1 MGGFTLAAALGGLR
15 CESEAFGEKTIG
27 KEPTVLRR
35 IARPLLAAVSVA
47 DGVETLIN
55 PKPKIEAATPLLARS
70 QGRLPTDRP
79 VDPGLI
85 VQAGAA
91 VKVGAG
97 LMMALGWAPRIAAT
111 VLAVELIPSTVAQ
124 YPFWSGG
131 YPDVRRAH
139 QQHFLKNAGLLGG
152 LLLAI
157 TAGKPAAVK
166 RAKKSA
172 KRLARK
178 ARKRR

>member
-1 MGGFTLAAALGGLR
+1 VL
-15 CESEAFGEKTIG
+15 
-27 KEPTVLRR
+27 LRR
-35 IARPLLAAVSVA
+35 IARPLLAAVSIA
-47 DGVETLIN
+47 NGVETLLN
-55 PKPKIEAATPLLARS
+55 PKPKIEAATPLLAKG
-70 QGRLPTDRP
+70 QGTLSTKQP
-79 VDPGLI
+79 VDPALI

-91 VKVGAG
+91 VKVTAG

-111 VLAVELIPSTVAQ
+111 VLAVELIPSTVAEH
-124 YPFWSGG
+124 PFWAGS
-131 YPDVRRAH
+131 YPDERKAH
-139 QQHFLKNAGLLGG
+139 RQHFLANAGLLGG

-178 ARKRR
+178 ARKARKAR